1 MTPEVSVEEAP
12 PAAVRPA
19 ARWAAGGRDA
29 LRHAVLIGGSVVVF
43 LLLLVALVDTA
54 GGIGRPFGGYTLSTT
69 YGVVDNPA
77 PGAPDLGG
85 PRPSDRLLLVDGQ
98 SPTLLGDLFE
108 QAARAGRPL
117 QYRVARRDSSGQFS
131 PLTVSGGTTIFH
143 LSHWLQI
150 YGAGLL
156 LATVWWALGTFLYAV
171 GRNRLIHQLFL
182 ALSLM
187 LSALLVGDLLGSTY
201 TYQANPLGNT
211 LFAPLYA
218 LMMPLCGAALLRLSS
233 YFPLTK
239 PAVLRRPGWGWAAYG
254 IGGALGLLNAVLT
267 ALRAH
272 PLDPVTLTPAPLWW
286 QWVGS
291 VALLYTVFA
300 VLMLAA
306 GLVYDRFRTDD
317 PIVRRQVRI
326 VGLGLL
332 GGVLP
337 QVLGELLPIAL
348 RMRPLVTQSVG
359 YVFLIAAPVALAYAI
374 VRYRLFDISRVVQT
388 GVAYLVVSSILLGL
402 YFLLVTALQALLREL
417 TGGSSDLLAIVST
430 VGVAVLFAPLITRG
444 QQAAERV
451 LFRERFLLRQALRDF
466 GAQVA
471 IGYELDPL
479 ADALVNEI
487 CRLLRV
493 PAAALYLCHDES
505 GETRRLERVRARGPM
520 LSPLRALIRVP
531 AGWVQAT
538 IARPAAVDLD
548 LPGLRG
554 ADGAMWRDLHREG
567 VALLLPL
574 VAGGDLV
581 GLLLLGRK
589 AGQTGFLR
597 EELEVLEA
605 LAGQAALALRNAQ
618 LLQDR
623 SEQVRLRSELDIA
636 RTIQRRLLPAQ
647 VPDLPGLEIAA
658 ECLPAQETSGDSYDL
673 LTDEAGTLHVVVSD
687 ACGKNLSAAMLIALS
702 RNTLRGAL
710 QRTGDPAAALS
721 ETNRVLTPDL
731 GRGQFLAVSCA
742 TISAGPDRSVRVAN
756 GGQMYPFLARRD
768 PDGTAHCD
776 FIETPLPRLPLG
788 LVADLAYE
796 SSPAV
801 ALQAGD
807 LLVCYSDGLVDVCK
821 SDGTHF
827 GFDRLAD
834 LLRSAAQEGY
844 SAANTLALIL
854 AAAATWGDLDTPQ
867 DDITAVVVRVR

>member
-1 MTPEVSVEEAP
+1 MTPEVVVEEA
-12 PAAVRPA
+12 RPA
-19 ARWAAGGRDA
+19 ARLPTLETAGTGDL
-29 LRHAVLIGGSVVVF
+29 LRHMALSGGIVAVF
-43 LLLLVALVDTA
+43 LLLLVALIDTA
-54 GGIGRPFGGYTLSTT
+54 GGIGRPFGGYTLNTV

-77 PGAPDLGG
+77 PGASDLGG

-117 QYRVARRDSSGQFS
+117 QYRVARRDPNGQLT

-156 LATVWWALGTFLYAV
+156 LATVWWALGTFLYVV
-171 GRNRLIHQLFL
+171 GRHRRIHQLFL

-201 TYQANPLGNT
+201 TYQTTPLGGT

-239 PAVLRRPGWGWAAYG
+239 PAVLSHPRWGLVVYA
-254 IGGALGLLNAVLT
+254 IGGALGLFNAILT

-272 PLDPVTLTPAPLWW
+272 PLDPVTLTLAPLWW
-286 QWVGS
+286 QWVS
-291 VALLYTVFA
+291 SAALLYTVFA

-306 GLVYDRFRTDD
+306 GLGYDRRRTHD

-332 GGVLP
+332 CGVLP

-374 VRYRLFDISRVVQT
+374 VRYRLFDISRVMQT
-388 GVAYLVVSSILLGL
+388 GVAYLVVSSILLGV

-417 TGGSSDLLAIVST
+417 TGGSSDLVAIVST
-430 VGVAVLFAPLITRG
+430 VGVAVLFAPLIARG
-444 QQAAERV
+444 QQATERV

-471 IGYELDPL
+471 TGYELDPL
-479 ADALVNEI
+479 ADALVDEI
-487 CRLLRV
+487 RRLLRV
-493 PAAALYLCHDES
+493 PAAALYLCRDES
-505 GETRRLERVRARGPM
+505 GDTRRLERVRARGPM
-520 LSPLRALIRVP
+520 LSSTRALIAVP

-538 IARPAAVDLD
+538 VARPAAVDLD

-554 ADGAMWRDLHREG
+554 AAGEMWHDLHHEG
-567 VALLLPL
+567 VALVLPL

-581 GLLLLGRK
+581 GVLLLGRK

-636 RTIQRRLLPAQ
+636 RTIQQRLLPAQ

-673 LTDEAGTLHVVVSD
+673 LTDDAGTLHVVVSD

-742 TISAGPDRSVRVAN
+742 TISAGPQRGVCVAN
-756 GGQMYPFLARRD
+756 GGQMYPMLARCA
-768 PDGTAHCD
+768 PDGTAQCD
-776 FIETPLPRLPLG
+776 FVETPLPRLPLG
-788 LVADLAYE
+788 LVADLAYS

-834 LLRSAAQEGY
+834 LLRSAAQAGY
-844 SAANTLALIL
+844 SAADTLALIL